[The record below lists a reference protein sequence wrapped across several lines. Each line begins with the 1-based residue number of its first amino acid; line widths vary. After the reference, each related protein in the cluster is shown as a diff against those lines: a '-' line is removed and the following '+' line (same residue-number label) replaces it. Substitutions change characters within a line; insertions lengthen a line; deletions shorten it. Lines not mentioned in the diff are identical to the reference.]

1 MRRFFFLALVTAAA
15 CTAEKSETSEK
26 PAAAS
31 TVTTPTVDNGTGPA
45 ATVNGV
51 VVSRDLFQRE
61 YTQTMERYEK
71 ARHKVRPSLK
81 ERLKDNIVRR
91 LVDMEVI
98 KQEAAKLGVALT
110 DEEKDQR
117 WADHRKRYGT
127 EEAFKAF
134 LERAGTT
141 EKDIRRQFNSNLLR
155 EKVFSQ
161 VASTVSVDEAD
172 VKKFYE
178 DNVKRYTE
186 PEQIKA
192 RHILIRKPRNADAKE
207 ATALKAKASKVLR
220 EVKRKSNNFEDLA
233 KKYSEDVTKARGGEL
248 GWFAKGR
255 MVKSFESAAW
265 ALKDGQ
271 VSNVVETNFGY
282 HIIKREGYRE
292 ARTKPFKEV
301 EALIKRS
308 LTARKRNQA
317 IQDSMK
323 KWREE
328 SKIEIFI
335 KGDPEIIKQDLVK
348 PRGAPSSQPGQP
360 TVQPPKPA
368 AQPKQ

>member
-1 MRRFFFLALVTAAA
+1 MLALAAA
-15 CTAEKSETSEK
+15 CTAEKSDGADTK
-26 PAAAS
+26 ATAAA
-31 TVTTPTVDNGTGPA
+31 VTSPSSDDGTGPA
-45 ATVNGV
+45 ASVNGTPV
-51 VVSRDLFQRE
+51 PRALFQRE

-98 KQEAAKLGVALT
+98 RQQAKKLDVALT
-110 DEEKDQR
+110 TEEKDKR
-117 WADHRKRYGT
+117 WSEHRKRYGT

-141 EKDIRRQFNSNLLR
+141 EDDIRRQFNSNLLR

-161 VASTVSVDEAD
+161 VASTVAVDEGD
-172 VKKFYE
+172 VKKFYD

-186 PEQIKA
+186 PEQVKA
-192 RHILIRKPRNADAKE
+192 RHILIRKPRNADDKAVKS
-207 ATALKAKASKVLR
+207 LKAKANKVLK
-220 EVKRKSNNFEDLA
+220 EVKRKPKKFDELA

-255 MVKSFESAAW
+255 MVKPFETAAW

-271 VSNVVETNFGY
+271 VSGVVETNFGY

-301 EALIKRS
+301 EPLIKRS
-308 LTARKRNQA
+308 LTARRRNQT

-328 SKIEIFI
+328 SKIEVFI
-335 KGDPEIIKQDLVK
+335 KGDQEVIKQDLAK
-348 PRGAPSSQPGQP
+348 PRAVPASRPTPQGQP
-360 TVQPPKPA
+360 KTQPPAPA
-368 AQPKQ
+368 PQPKK